1 MQIFRTI
8 TDPGLL
14 MRLTEGAIGV
24 MPTDTVWGVV
34 CRAQDEQAAARLY
47 AAKHREHKPGTLIAA
62 SVEQLVALG
71 IPEHYAREGE
81 AWWPAPVS
89 VILPAGP
96 ELFYLHQGLES
107 LACRVPADPDLRALL
122 TQTGPLLTSSA
133 NQPGEPPATSQA
145 EAQKYFGDSVDF
157 YIDAPPAP
165 PTAPSTV
172 VRVTPESGIEVLR
185 QGAVTIN

>member
-1 MQIFRTI
+1 M
-8 TDPGLL
+8 LL
-14 MRLTEGAIGV
+14 AEGAVGV

-34 CRAQDEQAAARLY
+34 CRAQDEQAVAHLY

-62 SVEQLVALG
+62 SVEQFIALG
-71 IPEHYAREGE
+71 IPAQYAREGE

-107 LACRVPADPDLRALL
+107 LACRVPANPALRELL

-133 NQPGEPPATSQA
+133 NQPGEPPATSLA
-145 EAQKYFGDSVDF
+145 EAQKYFGDTVDF
-157 YIDAPPAP
+157 YIDAAAAP

-172 VRVTPESGIEVLR
+172 VRVTPENGIEVLR
-185 QGAVTIN
+185 QGAITIK